1 MSKRSDCLFI
11 TVCSAVLILASA
23 LLIFSD
29 HESFSE
35 KENRALASAP
45 TLSVRSFASGELLS
59 RLSDFCADQF
69 PLREYLTDVKAKC
82 EISLGKRENNG
93 VLITEEILASICEYD
108 SYNAAEANLAALEC
122 YAETIDSE
130 ITLICAPRSIDVNAR
145 TLGIDNSFS
154 RDKLYSTLH
163 SECLRTPTL
172 LPALQAAQERDGEA
186 WYSTDHHWSTHG
198 AYVAYR
204 VLMEE
209 WGLDAYEKDF
219 FNIDAAS
226 HGFLGTTYSRSG
238 ISDYTPDTVFLY
250 RYEGDEDFWVEYV
263 NEGAISRGFYDFDKL
278 HTKDKY
284 SVFLGGNFAHLRIR
298 REGNRPRLLLI
309 KDSFANS
316 VIPFLALHFDIDVI
330 DPRYIDK
337 PIEEIVN
344 ATAYDRT
351 LILCGADTLAT
362 DVGFCRWIKSK
373 TASR

>member
-82 EISLGKRENNG
+82 EIILGKRENNG
-93 VLITEEILASICEYD
+93 VVITNRLLADVCEYD
-108 SYNAAEANLAALEC
+108 GYCTAEANLAALES
-122 YAETIDSE
+122 YAKIIDTE
-130 ITLICAPRSIDVNAR
+130 ITLLCAPRSIDVNSS

-154 RDKLYSTLH
+154 RDKLYSTI
-163 SECLRTPTL
+163 SSDSLRQIEL
-172 LPALQAAQERDGEA
+172 LPALRAVQERDGKA

-204 VLMEE
+204 ALMEE
-209 WGLDAYEKDF
+209 WGIEAYGKDF
-219 FNIDAAS
+219 FNIDAVN
-226 HGFLGTTYSRSG
+226 HGFLGTTYSKSG
-238 ISDYTPDTVFLY
+238 ISEYTPDTVFLY
-250 RYEGDEDFWVEYV
+250 RYEGDGEFLVEYIDE
-263 NEGAISRGFYDFDKL
+263 NESSLGFYDFDKL
-278 HTKDKY
+278 RTKDKY
-284 SVFLGGNFAHLRIR
+284 SVFLGGNFARLRIR
-298 REGNRPRLLLI
+298 QGESRPRLLLI

-330 DPRYIDK
+330 DPRYIGE
-337 PIEEIVN
+337 PIENIVDAN
-344 ATAYDRT
+344 EYERI
-351 LILCGADTLAT
+351 LVLCGADTLAT
-362 DVGFCRWIKSK
+362 DARFGKWIKSK